1 MQVLLIATL
10 AFAAVWFVALR
21 PKTDPGGAPATPAAA
36 KAAPP
41 AKSAVPGAPGDALD
55 KARATSAQAD
65 AAVPSSGP
73 QTAPVAATPRPQP
86 RAAQPPAA
94 PRAGKRK
101 ARRAEP
107 AGASPHKVRQALLRR
122 HAVVLLFY
130 SDAGADDRAVH
141 SEVAG
146 VARRGGRVNV
156 WSVPVSGLSRFKN
169 VLAGAQ
175 VLQTPAVLIL
185 SPRGRPP
192 VLLNGYTD
200 VAEIDQITAAAL
212 RKPR

>member
-1 MQVLLIATL
+1 
-10 AFAAVWFVALR
+10 
-21 PKTDPGGAPATPAAA
+21 
-36 KAAPP
+36 
-41 AKSAVPGAPGDALD
+41 
-55 KARATSAQAD
+55 
-65 AAVPSSGP
+65 
-73 QTAPVAATPRPQP
+73 
-86 RAAQPPAA
+86 
-94 PRAGKRK
+94 
-101 ARRAEP
+101 
-107 AGASPHKVRQALLRR
+107 PHKVRQALLRR

-141 SEVAG
+141 SEVAA
-146 VARRGGRVNV
+146 VSRRGGRVNA

-169 VLAGAQ
+169 VLAGVQ
-175 VLQTPAVLIL
+175 ILQTPAVLIL